1 MCNST
6 RFEKEIRTPK
16 HYITQREKPQKVD
29 ARAFLLVARRR
40 TRKERQEEC
49 SSRLRQLSSAPSSA
63 CVRRCTRAL
72 CGKCLCFTVRF
83 SFSSSSS
90 SSSFVGEMNPA
101 LLCFRCLS
109 LSAHG
114 ADDTSR
120 PNTKNA
126 TPNNRTAA
134 PRWIRRR
141 RRVDRGMV
149 GPKRAEFAEGCRRFG
164 RRATGEERRFRLFLF
179 FFLRGFEIRL

>member
-1 MCNST
+1 MLFT
-6 RFEKEIRTPK
+6 
-16 HYITQREKPQKVD
+16 
-29 ARAFLLVARRR
+29 
-40 TRKERQEEC
+40 
-49 SSRLRQLSSAPSSA
+49 SSA
-63 CVRRCTRAL
+63 T
-72 CGKCLCFTVRF
+72 
-83 SFSSSSS
+83 
-90 SSSFVGEMNPA
+90 FVGAFVGVCSQMYACALRKVPLFHRTFLFLIVFVVVVLRRGNEMNPA

-126 TPNNRTAA
+126 TPNRTAA

-179 FFLRGFEIRL
+179 FFLGFEIRQVVMYLTNLLPRSSSTVARR

>member
-1 MCNST
+1 MFADVRV
-6 RFEKEIRTPK
+6 RFAESASVSPYVSHR
-16 HYITQREKPQKVD
+16 
-29 ARAFLLVARRR
+29 LRRR
-40 TRKERQEEC
+40 
-49 SSRLRQLSSAPSSA
+49 RLRRGNES
-63 CVRRCTRAL
+63 R
-72 CGKCLCFTVRF
+72 
-83 SFSSSSS
+83 
-90 SSSFVGEMNPA
+90 SFVVFLMPP
-101 LLCFRCLS
+101 LS
-109 LSAHG
+109 LRG
-114 ADDTSR
+114 ADDTSSR
-120 PNTKNA
+120 PNTNA

>member
-1 MCNST
+1 MLFT
-6 RFEKEIRTPK
+6 
-16 HYITQREKPQKVD
+16 
-29 ARAFLLVARRR
+29 
-40 TRKERQEEC
+40 
-49 SSRLRQLSSAPSSA
+49 SSA
-63 CVRRCTRAL
+63 T
-72 CGKCLCFTVRF
+72 
-83 SFSSSSS
+83 
-90 SSSFVGEMNPA
+90 FVGAFVGVCSQMYACALRKVPLFHRTFLIFLIVFVVVVLRRGNEMNPA
-101 LLCFRCLS
+101 NLLCFRCLS

-114 ADDTSR
+114 ADDNTSR

-126 TPNNRTAA
+126 TPNRTAA

>member
-1 MCNST
+1 MKK
-6 RFEKEIRTPK
+6 RFAHPNVIP
-16 HYITQREKPQKVD
+16 QREKPQKVD
-29 ARAFLLVARRR
+29 ARAFVLVARRR
-40 TRKERQEEC
+40 TCKERQEEC

-83 SFSSSSS
+83 SSFSSSSS
-90 SSSFVGEMNPA
+90 SSSSFRRGNEMNPA
-101 LLCFRCLS
+101 NLLCFRCLS

-114 ADDTSR
+114 ADDNTSR

>member
-1 MCNST
+1 MLFT
-6 RFEKEIRTPK
+6 
-16 HYITQREKPQKVD
+16 
-29 ARAFLLVARRR
+29 
-40 TRKERQEEC
+40 
-49 SSRLRQLSSAPSSA
+49 SSA
-63 CVRRCTRAL
+63 T
-72 CGKCLCFTVRF
+72 
-83 SFSSSSS
+83 
-90 SSSFVGEMNPA
+90 FVGAFVGVCSQMYACALRKVPLFHRTFLIFLIVFVVVVVLRRGNEMNPA
-101 LLCFRCLS
+101 NLLCFRCLS

-114 ADDTSR
+114 ADDNTSR

>member
-1 MCNST
+1 
-6 RFEKEIRTPK
+6 
-16 HYITQREKPQKVD
+16 
-29 ARAFLLVARRR
+29 
-40 TRKERQEEC
+40 
-49 SSRLRQLSSAPSSA
+49 
-63 CVRRCTRAL
+63 
-72 CGKCLCFTVRF
+72 
-83 SFSSSSS
+83 
-90 SSSFVGEMNPA
+90 MNPA
-101 LLCFRCLS
+101 NLLCFRCLS

-114 ADDTSR
+114 ADDNTSR

-179 FFLRGFEIRL
+179 FLGFEIRQVMIYLTNLLPRSSSSSSFGRRRDGGATIECNCTIPHVLHRILTPRHGCSLRLLSLSVWFPLVIGNIPC